1 MRNNTTLKPKVSI
14 IGCGNVGMR
23 YAYALAMQGLVR
35 SLVITDLDRKRLEG
49 EVMDM
54 SHGAPYV
61 SPIEIAAGDYS
72 DINGVRENLKIE
84 LSALEQDQLRHSAE
98 KIKGI
103 IKQVGL

>member
-1 MRNNTTLKPKVSI
+1 
-14 IGCGNVGMR
+14 
-23 YAYALAMQGLVR
+23 MQGLVR